1 MNIYCGAWGG
11 SWGMSW
17 AGSWGAS
24 WGPDEVEEHPER
36 YGGRPRRHVVDDE
49 RLHREH
55 WEYMDSLRES
65 QARPSDVRK
74 DADSQAKPPGHGVAV
89 VQVQDAKV
97 DRAMRGTIKIQEPPT
112 VAEMLDDPLMLAA
125 LAVAIEEAD
134 D

>member
-1 MNIYCGAWGG
+1 MWP
-11 SWGMSW
+11 SWGISW
-17 AGSWGAS
+17 LGSWGAS

-65 QARPSDVRK
+65 QARSSDVRK
-74 DADSQAKPPGHGVAV
+74 DVDSQAKSHGHGVAV

-97 DRAMRGTIKIQEPPT
+97 ARAMRGTVETQAGPPT
-112 VAEMLDDPLMLAA
+112 VADVLANPLILAA
-125 LAVAIEEAD
+125 LAVAIEAAD
-134 D
+134 E